1 LSWVPPG
8 TIYNIAERFGWQSV
22 CANKKNRMTLTEACA
37 VDFFHNSVTTN
48 MNCTLTVAK
57 INDFFWKCK
66 VFLLFRHLSG
76 TIKDGS
82 TIIYNVGNHFETFV
96 QAYDKWLE

>member
-1 LSWVPPG
+1 
-8 TIYNIAERFGWQSV
+8 
-22 CANKKNRMTLTEACA
+22 MTLTEACA
-37 VDFFHNSVTTN
+37 VDFFYNSVTTN
-48 MNCTLTVAK
+48 MNCTLTSIK

-76 TIKDGS
+76 NIKDGV

-96 QAYDKWLE
+96 QAYGKWLE